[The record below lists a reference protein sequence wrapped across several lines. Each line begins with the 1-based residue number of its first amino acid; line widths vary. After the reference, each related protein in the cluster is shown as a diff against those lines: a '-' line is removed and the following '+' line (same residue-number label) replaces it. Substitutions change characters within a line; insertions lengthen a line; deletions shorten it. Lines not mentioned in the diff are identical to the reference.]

1 MERHTMSKKIT
12 LPSGATA
19 TLKDYSLLKVKDR
32 KAVLKSTEVEGGDL
46 TKSMALQD
54 ALIAMLIEEWSFD
67 LPIPR
72 VSIDSL
78 GELFPGDFDALVEET
93 KDAQKSL
100 FPNIS
105 ETVENEADPKALT
118 GDSKD

>member
-1 MERHTMSKKIT
+1 MERHTMSKKVT

-54 ALIAMLIEEWSFD
+54 ALIAMLVEEWSFD
-67 LPIPR
+67 LPIPS
-72 VSIDSL
+72 VKVDSL
-78 GELFPGDFDALVEET
+78 DELSPTDFDALIEET
-93 KDAQKSL
+93 KEAQKSL
-100 FPNIS
+100 FPNIAD
-105 ETVENEADPKALT
+105 TVENEADPKALT
-118 GDSKD
+118 GNSKD

>member
-1 MERHTMSKKIT
+1 MERHTMSKKVT

-54 ALIAMLIEEWSFD
+54 ALIAMLVEEWSFD
-67 LPIPR
+67 LPIPS
-72 VSIDSL
+72 VKVDSL
-78 GELFPGDFDALVEET
+78 DELSPTDFDALVEET
-93 KDAQKSL
+93 KEAQKSL
-100 FPNIS
+100 FPNIVD
-105 ETVENEADPKALT
+105 TVENEADPKALT
-118 GDSKD
+118 GNSKD

>member
-1 MERHTMSKKIT
+1 MSKKIT

-54 ALIAMLIEEWSFD
+54 ALIAMLVEEWSFD
-67 LPIPR
+67 LPIP
-72 VSIDSL
+72 SAKIDSL
-78 GELFPGDFDALVEET
+78 DELSPTDFDALIEET

-100 FPNIS
+100 FPNIAD
-105 ETVENEADPKALT
+105 TVENEADPKAPT

>member
-1 MERHTMSKKIT
+1 MSKKIT

-67 LPIPR
+67 LPIPNA
-72 VSIDSL
+72 SIDSL
-78 GELFPGDFDALVEET
+78 GELTPGDFDALVEET

-100 FPNIS
+100 FPNIAD
-105 ETVENEADPKALT
+105 TVENEADPKALT

>member
-1 MERHTMSKKIT
+1 MSRKIT

-19 TLKDYSLLKVKDR
+19 TLKDNSLLKVKDR
-32 KAVLKSTEVEGGDL
+32 KALMKSTDIEGGD
-46 TKSMALQD
+46 TTRSMAMQD
-54 ALIAMLIEEWSFD
+54 ALIAMVVTEWSYD
-67 LPIPR
+67 LPIPS

-78 GELFPGDFDALVEET
+78 GELTPADFDALIEAT

-100 FPNIS
+100 FPSIAD
-105 ETVENEADPKALT
+105 TVENEADPKAPT

>member
-1 MERHTMSKKIT
+1 MERHTMSQKIT

-19 TLKDYSLLKVKDR
+19 TLKDFSLLKVKDR

-54 ALIAMLIEEWSFD
+54 ALISMLVEEWSFD
-67 LPIPR
+67 LPIPNA
-72 VSIDSL
+72 SIDSL
-78 GELFPGDFDALVEET
+78 GELTPGDFDALIEAT

-100 FPNIS
+100 FPNIAD
-105 ETVENEADPKALT
+105 TVENEADPKALT
-118 GDSKD
+118 GNSKD

>member
-1 MERHTMSKKIT
+1 MSKKIT

-19 TLKDYSLLKVKDR
+19 TLKDYASLKVKDR
-32 KAVLKSTEVEGGDL
+32 KAVLKSTEVDGGDL

-54 ALIAMLIEEWSFD
+54 ALISMLVEAWSFD
-67 LPIPR
+67 LPIP
-72 VSIDSL
+72 SKNIDSI
-78 GELFPGDFDALVEET
+78 GELTPADFDALIEET

-100 FPNIS
+100 FPNIAD
-105 ETVENEADPKALT
+105 TVENEADPKAPT